1 MFPLQK
7 RTAIVPR
14 MSRQGTRRE
23 TEKARRR
30 GVTRTPKESR
40 GETLTLTGRNG
51 EATRIMSTERT
62 FLKRQ
67 RSSRTVINLRYCE
80 VEVHGGVLDDG
91 EFRQGRRQRN
101 AVDVDGNGG
110 RSHGGIDIQINGGGG
125 GGEREE
131 DEDDYDGEEEE
142 GEDGA
147 RCATNDVEKAICIA
161 VTAGDQKSSILNHLR
176 WMSGGG
182 KSDAKVRFLKSWSLF
197 PEYSPT

>member
-1 MFPLQK
+1 
-7 RTAIVPR
+7 
-14 MSRQGTRRE
+14 
-23 TEKARRR
+23 
-30 GVTRTPKESR
+30 
-40 GETLTLTGRNG
+40 
-51 EATRIMSTERT
+51 MSTAHT

-67 RSSRTVINLRYCE
+67 RSSSILFSLSRYCE
-80 VEVHGGVLDDG
+80 VEVHRGVLEGG

-101 AVDVDGNGG
+101 AGEVGRNGG
-110 RSHGGIDIQINGGGG
+110 SGRDHGGIDIQINGGGG

-197 PEYSPT
+197 PEYCPT

>member
-1 MFPLQK
+1 M
-7 RTAIVPR
+7 
-14 MSRQGTRRE
+14 
-23 TEKARRR
+23 
-30 GVTRTPKESR
+30 TRTPKESR

-110 RSHGGIDIQINGGGG
+110 RSHGGIDIQINGGD
-125 GGEREE
+125 EEEEVEEE
-131 DEDDYDGEEEE
+131 DDDDDDYDEE
-142 GEDGA
+142 GEGGEGDG
-147 RCATNDVEKAICIA
+147 CATNDVEKAICIA
-161 VTAGDQKSSILNHLR
+161 ATAGDKKGSILTRLR

-182 KSDAKVRFLKSWSLF
+182 IGGGSGDAKVRFLQTRSIFTEK
-197 PEYSPT
+197 